1 MIQQFHIENIL
12 GYPVANLPK
21 DICIKQ
27 ILSWIESGENGRY
40 FACINPHSLEV
51 ARNDTI
57 FQQAL
62 KHADLIVPDGA
73 GILLAS
79 KLLGGNIRNR
89 ITGTDIFMTLSHT
102 LNRKSGFSIF
112 FLGSS
117 EENLSKIKKR
127 MNRDFPNIKVTT
139 HSPPFKPEFSEEDNR
154 QMIEAINQASPD
166 VLWVGMTAPK
176 QEKWI
181 YQNKDK
187 LNVKFIGAIGAV
199 FDFYAGTVKRSSPW
213 FQKHGLEWL
222 PRLLQEP
229 RRLWY
234 RNLVSSPKFLFRVIF
249 RRLYG
254 PK

>member
-1 MIQQFHIENIL
+1 
-12 GYPVANLPK
+12 
-21 DICIKQ
+21 
-27 ILSWIESGENGRY
+27 
-40 FACINPHSLEV
+40 
-51 ARNDTI
+51 
-57 FQQAL
+57 
-62 KHADLIVPDGA
+62 
-73 GILLAS
+73 
-79 KLLGGNIRNR
+79 
-89 ITGTDIFMTLSHT
+89 
-102 LNRKSGFSIF
+102 
-112 FLGSS
+112 
-117 EENLSKIKKR
+117 
-127 MNRDFPNIKVTT
+127 MNHDFPNIKVTT

-229 RRLWY
+229 RLLWY
-234 RNLVSSPKFLFRVIF
+234 RN
-249 RRLYG
+249 
-254 PK
+254 